1 MIKVIAGFGIMILL
15 SCSNKSKTSP
25 TNEGAPNTPN
35 VENVNGNMPD
45 TSSSV
50 NLANPPKTQDSSRLK
65 DSTKK

>member
-1 MIKVIAGFGIMILL
+1 MIKVIAGFGIMMLL
-15 SCSNKSKTSP
+15 SCSNSNKTSP

-50 NLANPPKTQDSSRLK
+50 NLGNPSTAQDSTGLK